1 MAAYRVT
8 CKPDKYNIAYGLEY
22 DVEEQLEMSQA
33 CSFAPEKFLYW
44 SFLEGPFAT
53 LEEADNYVGRLLSIG
68 NDRVTEGYR

>member
-8 CKPDKYNIAYGLEY
+8 CKPDKYKIAGLEY

-33 CSFAPEKFLYW
+33 SSFEKFLYW

-53 LEEADNYVGRLLSIG
+53 LEEADDYVGRLLSIG

>member
-33 CSFAPEKFLYW
+33 YSFEKFLYW

-53 LEEADNYVGRLLSIG
+53 LEEADDYVRRLLSIG
-68 NDRVTEGYR
+68 NDRVTKGYH

>member
-8 CKPDKYNIAYGLEY
+8 CKPDRHVSAGVEY
-22 DVEEQLEMSQA
+22 DVEEQLEMRLDL
-33 CSFAPEKFLYW
+33 SFEKFLYW

>member
-8 CKPDKYNIAYGLEY
+8 CKPDRHISAGVEY
-22 DVEEQLEMSQA
+22 DVEEQLEMCLPYTS
-33 CSFAPEKFLYW
+33 EKFLYW

-68 NDRVTEGYR
+68 NDRVTKGYR